1 MACWPGQ
8 LIPRLY
14 RDSKMKSRCNNV
26 RKSTYHPCPMYE
38 LEVRAAFSGSWIPDV
53 RTGIIEGWIGNI
65 YMSLVRCF
73 GPMNWSEIVRRL
85 GGGIALSPTNG
96 MYPAH
101 RQLTHDSVE
110 WLVKKIMFAFY
121 AGSPW
126 GAVDSADAGCVRCL
140 IFLATSTLPYEILA
154 KC

>member
-14 RDSKMKSRCNNV
+14 RDSKMKSRCNSV
-26 RKSTYHPCPMYE
+26 WKSTYHPCPMYE

-53 RTGIIEGWIGNI
+53 LIGIIEGRIGDI

-85 GGGIALSPTNG
+85 GGEIALSPTNG

-101 RQLTHDSVE
+101 RQLMHDSVG
-110 WLVKKIMFAFY
+110 WLVKKGLRDYVCFLRWQFEDFEMH
-121 AGSPW
+121 
-126 GAVDSADAGCVRCL
+126 GAVDSADVRCL
-140 IFLATSTLPYEILA
+140 DF
-154 KC
+154 